1 MLASLLTSCVALGLA
16 LHLSNLFH
24 LWEEEQM
31 TCKVYKSGI
40 QMQPANVSLFPD
52 RETPG
57 PFRTHCFLP
66 TSLRAS
72 GQCAPLWEPISLHL
86 FARFIQTSVL
96 LLFESC
102 FPHSSGRC
110 SPSSPRTEWHS
121 RPPCSLVA
129 CVPLPLPRL
138 WASPGW
144 FWVLP
149 LATRLLVPLWQN
161 RVMTLVTTYLGLI
174 ILSLTSTL
182 RGRYDC
188 EHPSQGK

>member
-1 MLASLLTSCVALGLA
+1 
-16 LHLSNLFH
+16 
-24 LWEEEQM
+24 M

-110 SPSSPRTEWHS
+110 SPSTPRTEWHS
-121 RPPCSLVA
+121 RTPCSL
-129 CVPLPLPRL
+129 LPGSLCSPTPTKTMGVSWL
-138 WASPGW
+138 VLSPSPGHK
-144 FWVLP
+144 
-149 LATRLLVPLWQN
+149 ATGPTVPKQSDDTGDHLLGPHH
-161 RVMTLVTTYLGLI
+161 TFTHK
-174 ILSLTSTL
+174 
-182 RGRYDC
+182 
-188 EHPSQGK
+188 HPQR